1 MAKKTETDTTEPT
14 DESTADNETGTV
26 DTGTTDAV
34 DSTSGTAEASDL
46 DASADTQA
54 DATDEIAKT
63 TEPTDESIIP
73 PVTTDSLKVKNTLLA
88 GKTLYGVTGK
98 PIYFNEEGIAEPVAA
113 DYEHLLKVP
122 GYEKA

>member
-1 MAKKTETDTTEPT
+1 MAKKTDTDTSEPT
-14 DESTADNETGTV
+14 VESTAANETGAV
-26 DTGTTDAV
+26 DASTPDAV
-34 DSTSGTAEASDL
+34 DSTSGTDETPDT
-46 DASADTQA
+46 DASADA
-54 DATDEIAKT
+54 PPDAPAEIQKT
-63 TEPTDESIIP
+63 SEPTVKSTVP
-73 PVTTDSLKVKNTLLA
+73 PVTTGSLKVKNTILA

>member
-1 MAKKTETDTTEPT
+1 MAKKTSPDTSEPT
-14 DESTADNETGTV
+14 VESTAANETGTV
-26 DTGTTDAV
+26 DTGTPDVV
-34 DSTSGTAEASDL
+34 DSSSGTAEASGS
-46 DASADTQA
+46 DASADTQP
-54 DATDEIAKT
+54 DAAEIAKT
-63 TEPTDESIIP
+63 SEPTVESTVP
-73 PVTTDSLKVKNTLLA
+73 PVKTGSLKVKNTILA

>member
-14 DESTADNETGTV
+14 VESTAENETGAA
-26 DTGTTDAV
+26 DAGTTDAV
-34 DSTSGTAEASDL
+34 DSTSGTAEASDP
-46 DASADTQA
+46 DASADTQP
-54 DATDEIAKT
+54 DAPAEITKT
-63 TEPTDESIIP
+63 TEPTVESTIP
-73 PVTTDSLKVKNTLLA
+73 PVANGSLKVKNTLLS
-88 GKTLYGVTGK
+88 GKILYGVTGK